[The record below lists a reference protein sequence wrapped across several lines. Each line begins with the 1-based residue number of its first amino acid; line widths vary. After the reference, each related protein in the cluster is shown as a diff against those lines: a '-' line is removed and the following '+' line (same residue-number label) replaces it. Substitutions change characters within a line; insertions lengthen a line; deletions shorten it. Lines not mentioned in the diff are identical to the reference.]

1 MPAYFL
7 DTSAFAKLY
16 HKEAG
21 SEYVIR
27 LVEQSGPTAIVS
39 RLAVLEIESVFPTKF
54 RTGELDAFGQETCR
68 RSMRADLSQG
78 RIQVGSR
85 IEEHHYLNAHK
96 LLIEYGS
103 KMALRTSGRPAR
115 RRPETL
121 PNCGNVWFR
130 DDQSGRFRDC
140 GSLGAFR
147 IAPLRFSC
155 FGKRHITPS

>member
-21 SEYVIR
+21 SEYVVR
-27 LVEQSGPTAIVS
+27 LVEQSGSSAIVS
-39 RLAVLEIESVFPTKF
+39 RLAVLEIESVFATKF
-54 RTGELDAFGQETCR
+54 RTGELDAFGQEACR

-85 IEEHHYLNAHK
+85 IEEHHYLNARK

-103 KMALRTSGRPAR
+103 KMALRTLDALQLAIALDLKKVGTISVMVVADQRLCEIA
-115 RRPETL
+115 EM
-121 PNCGNVWFR
+121 CGFVTINP
-130 DDQSGRFRDC
+130 
-140 GSLGAFR
+140 GASE
-147 IAPLRFSC
+147 IVVL
-155 FGKRHITPS
+155 